1 MMEKIC
7 FLSRFCDFC
16 FDFGENED
24 FSMNKSCSLM
34 LTGELFYISYLFI

>member
-7 FLSRFCDFC
+7 FLSRFCDFY

-24 FSMNKSCSLM
+24 FSMNKSCSLV